1 MSIRKVADPRG
12 HASSGTPAH
21 STASHARVPLGLAIS
36 LAAVCGA
43 LTAVQTRIN
52 GALGVALGDGV
63 VAAAISFGSGLV
75 ILLVCLLFVPR
86 GRHGLLTVAGALRD
100 RSMPWWTILG
110 GLSGA
115 FLVLSQGITGA
126 VIGVALFSVALVAG
140 QTVSGLILDRIGF
153 GPHGRVA
160 TTWPR
165 LLGAALAV
173 AAVLWSVSGQVGGDL
188 PVWMLTMP
196 LLAGFGTGWQS
207 AVNGRV
213 RSEAQSALAATF
225 INFIVGTCALV
236 AVMLGRALFVG
247 WPERLPGEP
256 LLYLGGAIGCVF
268 IGVNAFLVSHT
279 GVLILGLG
287 TVAGQLVGSVLLDAI
302 APGGAGLAFSTVSGA
317 ALALVAVCVATL
329 RRPGKRK
336 PRTPRATTRK

>member
-1 MSIRKVADPRG
+1 MSVRKATDSVT
-12 HASSGTPAH
+12 SSGVPAH
-21 STASHARVPLGLAIS
+21 SPTPDARVPLALAIS

-43 LTAVQTRIN
+43 LAAVQTRIN
-52 GALGVALGDGV
+52 GALGLAIGDGV

-75 ILLVCLLFVPR
+75 ILLVCLLFVRR
-86 GRHGLLTVAGALRD
+86 GRRGLVAVAGALRE
-100 RSMPWWTILG
+100 RSMPWWTVLG
-110 GLSGA
+110 GVSGA
-115 FLVLSQGITGA
+115 FLVLSQGVTGA

-173 AAVLWSVSGQVGGDL
+173 AAVLWSVSGQIGGDL
-188 PVWMLTMP
+188 PLWMLTMP

-213 RSEAQSALAATF
+213 RSRAQSAFAATF

-247 WPERLPGEP
+247 WPEQLPAEP
-256 LLYLGGAIGCVF
+256 LLYIGGAIGCIF

-287 TVAGQLVGSVLLDAI
+287 TVAGQLVGSVLLDAV
-302 APGGAGLAFSTVSGA
+302 APGGAGLAFSTVGGA

-329 RRPGKRK
+329 RAPGYRTRRARQATARK
-336 PRTPRATTRK
+336 